1 MAVAGLWHYNV
12 HSCRV
17 TADREWLLSGSVM
30 DERALS
36 KAAPRLASPRWR
48 CEWGCDSP
56 FPSLCRCLCSRPRQ
70 RQRSTWAQHTD
81 LPATESGRHSRCSS
95 RLYHQFWSS
104 SPSPS
109 SIGTWAETDPWSCS
123 CTSCSSDPLSGQWRL
138 VHLHLGFFFS
148 RKPKKPFDAFSSDDS
163 AFLHCNRPLYGS
175 LLHTYGGYMDLYCI
189 YACEHNKQLM
199 WQLWWM
205 HCAHV
210 CCCHFSAALTTD
222 DSDDLRDF
230 RSQLKKNTHTHILKL
245 ND

>member
-138 VHLHLGFFFS
+138 VHLHLGFFSLANQKNLLMLFLLMILHS
-148 RKPKKPFDAFSSDDS
+148 FTVTDRCMVAFYTHMAATWIYTVFMHVNIISSLCGSFDGCTAHMFVVVI
-163 AFLHCNRPLYGS
+163 FRRP
-175 LLHTYGGYMDLYCI
+175 
-189 YACEHNKQLM
+189 
-199 WQLWWM
+199 
-205 HCAHV
+205 
-210 CCCHFSAALTTD
+210 
-222 DSDDLRDF
+222 
-230 RSQLKKNTHTHILKL
+230 
-245 ND
+245 